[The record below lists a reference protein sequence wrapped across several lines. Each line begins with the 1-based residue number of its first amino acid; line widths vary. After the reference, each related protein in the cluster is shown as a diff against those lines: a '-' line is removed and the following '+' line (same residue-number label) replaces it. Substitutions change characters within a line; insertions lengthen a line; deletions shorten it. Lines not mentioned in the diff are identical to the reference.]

1 MRSAAW
7 VGRSKTMT
15 GPFADRGR
23 RKPAAGRPKTRT
35 SRPGL
40 AGWAVA
46 LPLIAAALLWGAQA
60 ARGASFTLEDGREI
74 RGDIVFARGST
85 LMIREPSGAM
95 VQVGRSAVRQ
105 VEIEAGKKG
114 KVSGALV
121 GWDQGVYE
129 IDTADSVIKVKG
141 RKVVEERR
149 VLPMITVA
157 SAEESEAAARMV
169 FELGLTKPAKA
180 EVLLIYSTADGTAMA
195 GSDYEAARGSVILAP
210 GTTVTKVSITL
221 LDDQLVEGD
230 ESFELLVTSDMDL
243 SEVKVHRAA
252 AKILD
257 DEPPQAAQQ

>member
-1 MRSAAW
+1 
-7 VGRSKTMT
+7 MT

-23 RKPAAGRPKTRT
+23 GKPAAGRPQTRA
-35 SRPGL
+35 SRPWL

-60 ARGASFTLEDGREI
+60 AWGASFTLEDGREI

-105 VEIEAGKKG
+105 VEIKAGKKG

-129 IDTADSVIKVKG
+129 IDTADSVVKVKG

-210 GTTVTKVSITL
+210 GTPSPTVSITL
-221 LDDQLVEGD
+221 LAAHRAEGA
-230 ESFELLVTSDMDL
+230 ESFELLLTSDLDL

>member
-1 MRSAAW
+1 MAEPRGDWDRRGAA
-7 VGRSKTMT
+7 VTRPG
-15 GPFADRGR
+15 RGR
-23 RKPAAGRPKTRT
+23 TGTEIGEARAAG
-35 SRPGL
+35 SWL

-46 LPLIAAALLWGAQA
+46 LPMLAAALLLSAQA
-60 ARGASFTLEDGREI
+60 ALGASFTLEDGRQIE
-74 RGDIVFARGST
+74 GDIVFARGST
-85 LMIREPSGAM
+85 LMIRDTSGAM
-95 VQVGRSAVRQ
+95 VQVGRSAVQR
-105 VEIEAGKKG
+105 VELKAGKKG
-114 KVSGALV
+114 KVSGALA
-121 GWDQGVYE
+121 GWDKGVYE
-129 IDTADSVIKVKG
+129 IDTADSVVRVKG

-210 GTTVTKVSITL
+210 GTTSAKVSITL
-221 LDDQLVEGD
+221 LDDQLAEGD